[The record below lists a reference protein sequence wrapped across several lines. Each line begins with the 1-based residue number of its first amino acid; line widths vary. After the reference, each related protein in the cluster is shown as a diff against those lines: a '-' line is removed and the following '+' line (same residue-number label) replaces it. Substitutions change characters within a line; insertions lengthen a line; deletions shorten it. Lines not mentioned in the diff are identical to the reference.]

1 MKQYEQNV
9 IRYAVQ
15 NPDGRMPFRRG
26 WDLLNKPEK
35 QACYNGLKNLFGLE
49 NYESVRARISG
60 DRRIKL
66 TVTEAV
72 RVARYFYEEFA
83 IDNPWGDGLQ

>member
-1 MKQYEQNV
+1 MKEYEQNV
-9 IRYAVQ
+9 IRYAIE
-15 NPDGRMPFRRG
+15 NPDGRMPFRHG

-35 QACYNGLKNLFGLE
+35 RACYVGLKNLFGLE
-49 NYESVRARISG
+49 SYESVRARVSG
-60 DRRIKL
+60 DRRVKL

-72 RVARYFYEEFA
+72 RVARYFYEEFG